1 MVIDRSTASQKQVQQ
16 TKLVE
21 KQVGDEAKPTERLT
35 QFTAEMMT
43 GFVPDPIKDYIERK
57 IDAHIEHWLTLNGNG
72 IQRRPIALIGGAGSG
87 KNTAV
92 ENYAAKHKLPLLV
105 IPCDDSQVLKE
116 LLGFWKAEEGS
127 TFWCEG
133 LLSQFLRFPCVLFD
147 EVNCLPAGKLFMLHE
162 LFQGRKIFLKDA
174 PADMALI
181 KLHNEVRLCM
191 AMNPP
196 EAKYSGTNRLN
207 TALANRTSFI
217 QVPAFKDSEILQHS
231 TKNAKLD
238 QEIVHFYK
246 EASRMINEQH
256 LRVSISKRNID
267 SIAAAVR
274 DGMDIGTAVMEGF
287 VNCALATAD
296 VHVRDALKNVAIN
309 VFGGTAFYD
318 IVKND

>member
-1 MVIDRSTASQKQVQQ
+1 MAPISMS
-16 TKLVE
+16 
-21 KQVGDEAKPTERLT
+21 EAKAKHLIKPGEKEALM
-35 QFTAEMMT
+35 EPVGSLDSKVLE
-43 GFVPDPIKDYIERK
+43 GFIPDPIEDYINRK
-57 IDAHIEHWLTLNGNG
+57 IDSNVDFWLSLNKKTG
-72 IQRRPIALIGGAGSG
+72 IQRRAIALIGGSGSG
-87 KNTAV
+87 KNTAI
-92 ENYAAKHKLPLLV
+92 ENYAAKNKLPMLV

-116 LLGFWKAEEGS
+116 LLGFWKAEDGS

-133 LLSQFLRFPCVLFD
+133 LLSQFLRFPCVVLFD

-174 PADMALI
+174 PSDQALI
-181 KLHNEVRLCM
+181 KLHKEARLCM

-207 TALANRTSFI
+207 TALANRTAFI

-231 TKNAKLD
+231 TNNAKLD

-246 EASRMINEQH
+246 EASRMINEQR

-267 SIAAAVR
+267 SIASAVR
-274 DGMDIGTAVMEGF
+274 EGMDIGTAVMQGF

-296 VHVRDALKNVAIN
+296 LHVRDALMNVAISS
-309 VFGGTAFYD
+309 FGGTPFVD
-318 IVKND
+318 IIKNQ